1 MLKVVSS
8 VAKFFKHW
16 SKTKTFWWN
25 VSLFL
30 VVVLFVSLRLLV
42 ITSQEAVHYHADFQV
57 YINGQK
63 ELFDN
68 FSYYEEIS
76 ACSVDYRGNP
86 ASRVHMHDHVPAVI
100 HVHDQAVTWGHF
112 MSNLGFQLSNRVL
125 ETRQDV
131 YIDGDGGRLRFILNG
146 QPANYVANR
155 IIESEDVLLID
166 FGSDGAAALAERY
179 DNIPHQASAANM
191 KQDPASCAGSGEAP
205 SLWQSLREA
214 LGF

>member
-1 MLKVVSS
+1 MLKVASS
-8 VAKFFKHW
+8 AVELFKRW

-25 VSLFL
+25 TLL
-30 VVVLFVSLRLLV
+30 LLIVVLLVALRLLV
-42 ITSQEAVHYHADFQV
+42 ITGQQAVHYHADFQV
-57 YINGQK
+57 YINGQR
-63 ELFDN
+63 EAFDN

-76 ACSVDYRGNP
+76 ACSADYRGNP
-86 ASRVHMHDHVPAVI
+86 ASRTHMHDNVPSVI
-100 HVHDQAVTWGHF
+100 HVHDRAVTWGHF

-131 YIDGDGGRLRFILNG
+131 YIDGGSGRLRFILNG

-166 FGSDGAAALAERY
+166 FGSDDAATLAERY
-179 DNIPHQASAANM
+179 ESIPRQAPAANM
-191 KQDPASCAGSGEAP
+191 TQDPASCAGDGEAS

>member
-1 MLKVVSS
+1 MLKVASS
-8 VAKFFKHW
+8 VVGIFKRW
-16 SKTKTFWWN
+16 SRTKTFWWN
-25 VSLFL
+25 VSLLLL
-30 VVVLFVSLRLLV
+30 VVLLVSLRLLV
-42 ITSQEAVHYHADFQV
+42 ISSQQAVHYHADFQV
-57 YINGQK
+57 YINGQR

-76 ACSVDYRGNP
+76 VCSADYRGSP
-86 ASRVHMHDHVPAVI
+86 ASRAHMHDNVSSII
-100 HVHDQAVTWGHF
+100 HIHERAVTWGHF

-131 YIDGDGGRLRFILNG
+131 YVDGDGGRLRFVLNG

-166 FGSDGAAALAERY
+166 FGSDDAAVLAERY
-179 DNIPHQASAANM
+179 ENIPRQAPAANM
-191 KQDPASCAGSGEAP
+191 KQDPASCAGDGEAP